1 MRKYSKVLLAGL
13 VASMMVGCQG
23 EEKKE
28 TPVPTKD
35 VNVQTT
41 LQPTQEPQNLVEHEY
56 IKDNENNKAVN
67 SNVAYKIKEKQH
79 PEDGSVWT
87 SKVEECDK
95 DGKVLK
101 AIYYAGENIES
112 SYEEV
117 TYNAK
122 GDMLTGKHYA
132 NGKLYTTV
140 VYEYDSYGDLVKE
153 TEIRDGKEETKEYK
167 YLYDG
172 DYMVKKIKYKD
183 GQIVQ
188 YTENEYDDNNRIIG
202 YKVYDK
208 DEFLEGTVKYEYD
221 KKGNKIKVTEEYN
234 LHFLE
239 ANMVYDANANVI
251 EEKYYIDEKLFQWTQ
266 YTYNSDNGLVE
277 TKELNEDGTVER
289 ITKVTRDSKNRQI
302 KKIGNRNG
310 KDYDYWVEWEYV
322 EVK

>member
-132 NGKLYTTV
+132 NGKLHTTV

-153 TEIRDGKEETKEYK
+153 TEIRDGKEEAKEYK

-208 DEFLEGTVKYEYD
+208 DEFLELTVKYEYD
-221 KKGNKIKVTEEYN
+221 EKGNKIKITEEDN

-251 EEKYYIDEKLFQWTQ
+251 EEKYYRDEKMFQWTQ
-266 YTYNSDNGLVE
+266 YTY
-277 TKELNEDGTVER
+277 
-289 ITKVTRDSKNRQI
+289 
-302 KKIGNRNG
+302 
-310 KDYDYWVEWEYV
+310 
-322 EVK
+322 